1 LKTWLNL
8 QMRHKTPKHY
18 PFKNNATGP
27 ERWALRERQRSQAT
41 ETPVDNSTS
50 NKCGDAPATAENKE
64 SQSNLSNNAYVAED
78 GRLESQS
85 ISIGSSR
92 TQKGR
97 ASRVNPSSE
106 GIDGGLFPLPT
117 SSGSS
122 TSTMFVFGS
131 SSKIRDD

>member
-1 LKTWLNL
+1 MAKSANAAQNTETQSL
-8 QMRHKTPKHY
+8 QKQRNRAQNAGRLEKGKH
-18 PFKNNATGP
+18 
-27 ERWALRERQRSQAT
+27 SQVT
-41 ETPVDNSTS
+41 KTPVDNSTS
-50 NKCGDAPATAENKE
+50 NKCGDAPATVENKE
-64 SQSNLSNNAYVAED
+64 SQSNLANNAYVAED

-106 GIDGGLFPLPT
+106 GIDGGPFLLPT